1 LIRASCLAAF
11 ACLLPF
17 AATQPQNGA
26 TRTGRIVGVVADS
39 VNGSPL
45 RDAEVIATGV
55 TRSVRT
61 DSSGRFT
68 IDSLPP
74 GTYQIGVF
82 HPLLESLGIT
92 LATQS
97 FTLGADSAAVVNLA
111 VPSIPSLVR
120 RYCGD
125 AAAATPAALVG
136 RVLDP
141 DTDLPISAA
150 KVTLEW
156 NDISVTKTTG
166 VVRIPHLVHAESAP
180 NGFFKF
186 CTLPSD
192 LNGTLQA
199 TSAGGETPE
208 VPVAMNGA
216 LLDFES
222 LSIPPS
228 GSNAKGVVT
237 GHVIST
243 SGKPVSG
250 ARIEIP
256 VAGVAATS
264 REDGA
269 FFFPAVKTGTVII
282 VARSLSYSTA
292 AEVANITS
300 REPLDVIVTLPDKV
314 NVLDPVLVTARR
326 EYALDKNGFSAR
338 KRGGAGYFFT
348 REDIDRRKPNN
359 ITDMLKNLP
368 MVTVSSQRGGTLIR
382 GRSGI
387 TSIYAQQRGNC
398 TEVFI
403 DGFLWRDMGPGDL
416 DMFVNP
422 EDVMGMEVYRSEDVP
437 TQFRRSGA
445 GCIAIVIWTQFRGK
459 ASK

>member
-1 LIRASCLAAF
+1 LIRSSCLAAC

-17 AATQPQNGA
+17 AATQPQNGG
-26 TRTGRIVGVVADS
+26 TRTGRILGVVADS
-39 VNGSPL
+39 VSGTPL
-45 RDAEVIATGV
+45 RDAEVIVSGV
-55 TRSVRT
+55 ARSVRT
-61 DSSGRFT
+61 DSTGRFT

-92 LATQS
+92 LASQS
-97 FTLGADSAAVVNLA
+97 FTLGADSAAVVQLG
-111 VPSIPSLVR
+111 VPSIPSLVH
-120 RYCGD
+120 RYCGEGD
-125 AAAATPAALVG
+125 AATPAALVG

-141 DTDLPISAA
+141 DTDLPIAGA
-150 KVTLEW
+150 KLTLEW
-156 NDISVTKTTG
+156 TDISVSKASG
-166 VVRIPHLVHAESAP
+166 VVRAPHLLRAESGA

-192 LNGTLQA
+192 LSGTLQA
-199 TSAGGETPE
+199 TGPGGDTPE
-208 VPVAMNGA
+208 VPVSMNGA

-222 LSIPPS
+222 LSIAAA
-228 GSNAKGVVT
+228 GSNAKGILT
-237 GHVIST
+237 GHAVST
-243 SGKPVSG
+243 SGKPVAG

-256 VAGVAATS
+256 VAAVSATT
-264 REDGA
+264 REDGG
-269 FFFPAVKTGTVII
+269 FYFPAVKTGTVLI

-292 AEVANITS
+292 AEAVNVTS
-300 REPLDVIVTLPDKV
+300 REPLDVVVTLPDKV
-314 NVLDPVLVTARR
+314 NILDPVLITARR
-326 EYALDKNGFSAR
+326 EYALDKNGFTTR
-338 KRGGAGYFFT
+338 KRRGAGYFFT
-348 REDIDRRKPNN
+348 REDIDHRKPNN

-368 MVTVSSQRGGTLIR
+368 VVTVTSQRGGSLIR

-422 EDVMGMEVYRSEDVP
+422 EDVIGMEVYRSEDVP
-437 TQFRRSGA
+437 GQFRRTGN